1 MVGVKCHSN
10 VWQLRPRKLCTQTG
24 LGSRQSL
31 VYLRHMHNKAP
42 QNSAARKFLSNPA
55 RQAFAQA
62 EPQRGTPTADSRNH
76 KNAADKAHKPKA
88 ADCSLDTPFDSSIGK
103 PSAAQRGKTYTGPTN
118 ADVLILG
125 AGAAGLMCAR
135 HAAASGLS
143 VVLLERGPVPGRKLA
158 VSGGGKANFTN
169 RTVSPHDYRC
179 DGSKGNAFCGP
190 ALKGF
195 TPEHMLHLVREWNL
209 PFEERSHGQLFLTV
223 AAQRMV
229 RALVDDCRKHGCH
242 IACNTTVTAVQPLP
256 DGFSVQ
262 TESGTW
268 RGKVLVLALG
278 SPAWP
283 QAGGSGAG
291 FRLAADL
298 GHSVIPPRAALA
310 PLKLADDSPLLSLSG
325 ISLPV
330 AVSLG
335 QHQWQDDLLF
345 THEGLSG
352 PAALKAS
359 LYWNQ
364 GAALTLNFLPSLDVA
379 ALLDAPQTSKQTP
392 RALLARHL
400 PQRLVDALLPQ
411 ECARRKAAEL
421 SRAARLA
428 IVEAVQK
435 HSITPN
441 ATAGL
446 KKAEACSGGVNT
458 DEVDPKTMRSR
469 VRENLF
475 VVGELLDVT
484 GLLGGYNLHWAWASG
499 TAAARELARHLAGQG
514 TAR

>member
-1 MVGVKCHSN
+1 
-10 VWQLRPRKLCTQTG
+10 
-24 LGSRQSL
+24 
-31 VYLRHMHNKAP
+31 MHNKAS
-42 QNSAARKFLSNPA
+42 QNSAARKILSNPA
-55 RQAFAQA
+55 RQAFAGEQA
-62 EPQRGTPTADSRNH
+62 HGATAPADSRNH
-76 KNAADKAHKPKA
+76 KADAPSLNAHKTA
-88 ADCSLDTPFDSSIGK
+88 SS
-103 PSAAQRGKTYTGPTN
+103 GKTVPADASSERRPALRRGNAYTGPTN

-135 HAAASGLS
+135 QAAANGLS
-143 VVLLERGPVPGRKLA
+143 VILLERGPVPGRKLA

-169 RTVSPHDYRC
+169 RTVSPRDYRC
-179 DGSKGNAFCGP
+179 EGSKGNAFCAP
-190 ALKGF
+190 ALKAF
-195 TPEHMLHLVREWNL
+195 TPEHMLRLVDGWNL
-209 PFEERSHGQLFLTV
+209 PFEERSQGQLFLTV
-223 AAQRMV
+223 SAQRLV
-229 RALVDDCRKHGCH
+229 RALMDDCRKHGCH
-242 IACNTTVTAVQPLP
+242 IACGNTVTEVQAQPE
-256 DGFSVQ
+256 GFSVQ
-262 TESGTW
+262 TEGATW
-268 RGKVLVLALG
+268 RGKALVLALG

-291 FRLAADL
+291 FRLAEEL
-298 GHSVIPPRAALA
+298 GHSIIPPRPALA
-310 PLKLADDSPLLSLSG
+310 PLKLADSSPLLSLTG

-330 AVSLG
+330 SVTLG

-345 THEGLSG
+345 THDGLSG

-364 GAALTLNFLPSLDVA
+364 GAALSLNFLPAQDVA
-379 ALLDAPQTSKQTP
+379 ALLDAPQTGKQTP
-392 RALLARHL
+392 RALLARYL

-411 ECARRKAAEL
+411 EWARRKAAEL
-421 SRAARLA
+421 SRGARQA

-435 HSITPN
+435 HCITPA

-499 TAAARELARHLAGQG
+499 MVAARELVRNLASKDSAR
-514 TAR
+514 

>member
-1 MVGVKCHSN
+1 M
-10 VWQLRPRKLCTQTG
+10 Q
-24 LGSRQSL
+24 
-31 VYLRHMHNKAP
+31 NKAP

-55 RQAFAQA
+55 RQAFGKA
-62 EPQRGTPTADSRNH
+62 EPKQGMPSADSRSP
-76 KNAADKAHKPKA
+76 KNFSEASPSRKA
-88 ADCSLDTPFDSSIGK
+88 ADAGK
-103 PSAAQRGKTYTGPTN
+103 SPADNGAGKRSAPLRASAYTGPTS

-135 HAAASGLS
+135 QAAASGLS

-169 RTVSPHDYRC
+169 RSVTPHDYRC
-179 DGSKGNAFCGP
+179 EGSRGNAFCAPG
-190 ALKGF
+190 LKGF
-195 TPEHMLHLVREWNL
+195 TPEHMLRLVDGWNL

-223 AAQRMV
+223 PAQRMV
-229 RALVDDCRKHGCH
+229 RALVDDCRKNGCH
-242 IACNTTVTAVQPLP
+242 IACNTAVTEVEAQP
-256 DGFSVQ
+256 DGFSVH
-262 TESGTW
+262 TEGGTW
-268 RGKVLVLALG
+268 RGKALVLALG

-291 FRLAADL
+291 FRLAAEL

-310 PLKLADDSPLLSLSG
+310 PLKLADSSPLLSLTG

-330 AVSLG
+330 RVSLG

-345 THEGLSG
+345 THDGLSG

-359 LYWNQ
+359 LYWSQ
-364 GAALTLNFLPSLDVA
+364 GMPLTIDFLPELNVA
-379 ALLDAPQTSKQTP
+379 ALLDDPQTGKQTP

-411 ECARRKAAEL
+411 AWARRKVAEL

-428 IVEAVQK
+428 MVEAVQK
-435 HSITPN
+435 HSLTPA

-499 TAAARELARHLAGQG
+499 VAAGRELARHLAG
-514 TAR
+514 TRASR

>member
-1 MVGVKCHSN
+1 
-10 VWQLRPRKLCTQTG
+10 
-24 LGSRQSL
+24 
-31 VYLRHMHNKAP
+31 MHNKAP
-42 QNSAARKFLSNPA
+42 QNSAARKILSNPA

-62 EPQRGTPTADSRNH
+62 QPNRATPQTSCGKDKPAGGKTAN
-76 KNAADKAHKPKA
+76 
-88 ADCSLDTPFDSSIGK
+88 CGK
-103 PSAAQRGKTYTGPTN
+103 PAPLDVSPDGCSIQRGKASAAPDT

-135 HAAASGLS
+135 EAASSGMR
-143 VVLLERGPVPGRKLA
+143 VVLLERGPAPGRKLA

-169 RTVSPHDYRC
+169 RSVAPRDYRC
-179 DGSKGNAFCGP
+179 DGSRGSAFCAP
-190 ALKGF
+190 ALKAF
-195 TPEHMLHLVREWNL
+195 TPEHMLRMVQAWNL

-223 AAQRMV
+223 AAQRLV
-229 RALVDDCRKHGCH
+229 RALVDDCRSHGCH
-242 IACNTTVTAVQPLP
+242 IVCGNAVTGVQTLP
-256 DGFSVQ
+256 DGFVVQ
-262 TESGTW
+262 TEGGQW
-268 RGKVLVLALG
+268 RGKALVLALG

-291 FRLAADL
+291 YRLAAEL
-298 GHSVIPPRAALA
+298 GHSVIPPRPVLT
-310 PLKLADDSPLLSLSG
+310 PLRLNADSPLLDLTG

-330 AVSLG
+330 LMELG
-335 QHQWQDDLLF
+335 ERQWQDDLLF

-359 LYWNQ
+359 LYWDQ
-364 GAALTLNFLPSLDVA
+364 GAPLKLNFLPSIDVA
-379 ALLDAPQTSKQTP
+379 ALLDAPQTGKQTP
-392 RALLARHL
+392 RALMARHL

-411 ECARRKAAEL
+411 EWARRKTAEL

-428 IVEAVQK
+428 IVEAVQR
-435 HSITPN
+435 HSVTPA

-469 VRENLF
+469 VRQNLF
-475 VVGELLDVT
+475 VVGELLDVA

-499 TAAARELARHLAGQG
+499 MAAARELIKCRQG
-514 TAR
+514 DRPTPRTDQQADTYPD

>member
-1 MVGVKCHSN
+1 
-10 VWQLRPRKLCTQTG
+10 
-24 LGSRQSL
+24 
-31 VYLRHMHNKAP
+31 MHNKAP

-55 RQAFAQA
+55 RQAFGQA
-62 EPQRGTPTADSRNH
+62 EPSRSDPKADQRNH
-76 KNAADKAHKPKA
+76 RTAANTAPGSAKA
-88 ADCSLDTPFDSSIGK
+88 APGDGSPDSPAAVQRCS
-103 PSAAQRGKTYTGPTN
+103 AYTGPTS

-135 HAAASGLS
+135 QAAANGLS

-179 DGSKGNAFCGP
+179 EGSKGSAFCAP
-190 ALKGF
+190 ALKAF
-195 TPEHMLHLVREWNL
+195 TPEHMLRLVRAWNL

-223 AAQRMV
+223 SAQRLV
-229 RALVDDCRKHGCH
+229 RALVDDCRKNGCH
-242 IACNTTVTAVQPLP
+242 MACGTAVTGVQALP

-262 TESGTW
+262 TERGTW
-268 RGKVLVLALG
+268 RGKTLVLALG

-291 FRLAADL
+291 FRLAAEL
-298 GHSVIPPRAALA
+298 GHSVIPPRAALV
-310 PLKLADDSPLLSLSG
+310 PLKLDDTSPLLSLTG

-330 AVSLG
+330 GVTLG
-335 QHQWQDDLLF
+335 QHHWQDDLLF
-345 THEGLSG
+345 THDGLSG

-379 ALLDAPQTSKQTP
+379 ALLDAPQTGKQTP

-411 ECARRKAAEL
+411 EWARRKTAEL
-421 SRAARLA
+421 SRAARQG

-435 HSITPN
+435 HSLTPS

-458 DEVDPKTMRSR
+458 DEVDPKTMHSR

-499 TAAARELARHLAGQG
+499 TVAAQALARHLASSGQKQ
-514 TAR
+514 

>member
-1 MVGVKCHSN
+1 MH
-10 VWQLRPRKLCTQTG
+10 RPAHARTFCRQTG

-62 EPQRGTPTADSRNH
+62 EPNRATPHADCRNH
-76 KNAADKAHKPKA
+76 KVTANIAAESGNASPAGGNAV
-88 ADCSLDTPFDSSIGK
+88 SRT
-103 PSAAQRGKTYTGPTN
+103 AAQRGSAHTGPTN

-135 HAAASGLS
+135 EAAASGLS

-179 DGSKGNAFCGP
+179 DGSKGSVFCGP
-190 ALKGF
+190 ALKAF
-195 TPEHMLHLVREWNL
+195 TPEHMLRLVQAWNL

-223 AAQRMV
+223 SAQRLV
-229 RALVDDCRKHGCH
+229 RALVDDCRKSGCH
-242 IACNTTVTAVQPLP
+242 IACNTAVTGVQPLP
-256 DGFSVQ
+256 DGYSVQ

-268 RGKVLVLALG
+268 RGKALVLALG

-291 FRLAADL
+291 FRLAAEL
-298 GHSVIPPRAALA
+298 GHSVIPPRPALT
-310 PLKLADDSPLLSLSG
+310 PLKLGNDSPLLSLTG

-330 AVSLG
+330 GITLG
-335 QHQWQDDLLF
+335 QQHWQDDLLF
-345 THEGLSG
+345 THDGLSG

-364 GAALTLNFLPSLDVA
+364 GTALTLNFLPSLDMA
-379 ALLDAPQTSKQTP
+379 ALLDAPQTGKQTP

-411 ECARRKAAEL
+411 EWARRKAAEL
-421 SRAARLA
+421 SRAARQA
-428 IVEAVQK
+428 IVEAVQR
-435 HSITPN
+435 HRITPS

-499 TAAARELARHLAGQG
+499 TVAAKALARHMAGSGQAQQHAG
-514 TAR
+514 TQP

>member
-1 MVGVKCHSN
+1 
-10 VWQLRPRKLCTQTG
+10 
-24 LGSRQSL
+24 
-31 VYLRHMHNKAP
+31 MHNKAP

-62 EPQRGTPTADSRNH
+62 EPNRATPPADSRNH
-76 KNAADKAHKPKA
+76 KTAPHKA
-88 ADCSLDTPFDSSIGK
+88 ADANDGTRNMPDGNPGSR
-103 PSAAQRGKTYTGPTN
+103 SAVQRGSAYTGPTN

-135 HAAASGLS
+135 QAAASGLS

-179 DGSKGNAFCGP
+179 EGSKGNAFCAP

-195 TPEHMLHLVREWNL
+195 TPEHMLRLVREWNL
-209 PFEERSHGQLFLTV
+209 PFEERTHGQLFLTV
-223 AAQRMV
+223 SAQRLV

-242 IACNTTVTAVQPLP
+242 LACGNAVTDVQALP

-262 TESGTW
+262 TEGGTW
-268 RGKVLVLALG
+268 RGKALVLALG

-291 FRLAADL
+291 FRLAAEL

-310 PLKLADDSPLLSLSG
+310 PLKLGDDSPLLSLTG
-325 ISLPV
+325 ISVPV
-330 AVSLG
+330 AITLG

-345 THEGLSG
+345 THDGLSG

-364 GAALTLNFLPSLDVA
+364 GAALNLNFLPSQDVA
-379 ALLDAPQTSKQTP
+379 ALLDAPQTGKQTP

-411 ECARRKAAEL
+411 EWARRKAAEL

-435 HSITPN
+435 HSITPSS
-441 ATAGL
+441 TAGL

-484 GLLGGYNLHWAWASG
+484 GLLGGFNLHWAWASG
-499 TAAARELARHLAGQG
+499 TVAARELARHLAGKG

>member
-1 MVGVKCHSN
+1 
-10 VWQLRPRKLCTQTG
+10 
-24 LGSRQSL
+24 
-31 VYLRHMHNKAP
+31 MHNKAP

-55 RQAFAQA
+55 RQAFAKA
-62 EPQRGTPTADSRNH
+62 EPQQATPTADSGNH
-76 KNAADKAHKPKA
+76 KKAAEKAAEHKA
-88 ADCSLDTPFDSSIGK
+88 ADFGTAAALAKTPGSRKAVQKSQG
-103 PSAAQRGKTYTGPTN
+103 YNGPTST
-118 ADVLILG
+118 DVLILG

-135 HAAASGLS
+135 QAAASGLS
-143 VVLLERGPVPGRKLA
+143 VVLLERGAVPGRKLA

-169 RTVSPHDYRC
+169 RSVSPHDYRC

-195 TPEHMLHLVREWNL
+195 TPEHMLRLVAEWNL
-209 PFEERSHGQLFLTV
+209 PFEERTHGQLFLTV

-229 RALVDDCRKHGCH
+229 KALLDDCRKNGCH

-262 TESGTW
+262 TEGGTW
-268 RGKVLVLALG
+268 RGKALVLALG

-291 FRLAADL
+291 FRLAAEL
-298 GHSVIPPRAALA
+298 GHSVIPPRAVLA
-310 PLKLADDSPLLSLSG
+310 PLKLADDSPLLSLTG

-330 AVSLG
+330 RVTLG

-345 THEGLSG
+345 THDGLSG

-379 ALLDAPQTSKQTP
+379 ALLDAPQTGKQTP

-428 IVEAVQK
+428 IVEAVQR
-435 HSITPN
+435 HSIIPS

-499 TAAARELARHLAGQG
+499 TAAARELARHLAGKA

>member
-1 MVGVKCHSN
+1 
-10 VWQLRPRKLCTQTG
+10 
-24 LGSRQSL
+24 
-31 VYLRHMHNKAP
+31 MHNKAP

-62 EPQRGTPTADSRNH
+62 EPKQSMPPADSRPNN
-76 KNAADKAHKPKA
+76 NAAHSAQNRKA
-88 ADCSLDTPFDSSIGK
+88 AGSGKGAPLENDTGSR
-103 PSAAQRGKTYTGPTN
+103 SAMQRGKAYTGPTT

-135 HAAASGLS
+135 QAAASGLS

-169 RTVSPHDYRC
+169 RSVSPHDYRC
-179 DGSKGNAFCGP
+179 EGSKGNAFCAP

-195 TPEHMLHLVREWNL
+195 TPEHMLRLVDEWNL
-209 PFEERSHGQLFLTV
+209 PFEERTHGQLFLTV
-223 AAQRMV
+223 PAQRMV

-242 IACNTTVTAVQPLP
+242 IACNTAVTEVQALA

-262 TESGTW
+262 TEGGTW
-268 RGKVLVLALG
+268 RGKALVLALG

-291 FRLAADL
+291 FRLAAEL
-298 GHSVIPPRAALA
+298 GHNVIPPRAVLA
-310 PLKLADDSPLLSLSG
+310 PLKLTDSSPLLSLTG

-330 AVSLG
+330 RVTLG

-345 THEGLSG
+345 THDGLSG

-364 GAALTLNFLPSLDVA
+364 GTPLIIDFLPALDVA
-379 ALLDAPQTSKQTP
+379 ALLDDPQTGKQTP

-411 ECARRKAAEL
+411 EWARRKVAEL
-421 SRAARLA
+421 ARVARLA
-428 IVEAVQK
+428 MVEAVQK
-435 HSITPN
+435 HSLTPG

-475 VVGELLDVT
+475 IVGELLDVT

-499 TAAARELARHLAGQG
+499 VAAGRELARHLAGNG
-514 TAR
+514 PAR

>member
-1 MVGVKCHSN
+1 
-10 VWQLRPRKLCTQTG
+10 
-24 LGSRQSL
+24 
-31 VYLRHMHNKAP
+31 MHNKAP

-62 EPQRGTPTADSRNH
+62 EPRQATPPVDSRPN
-76 KNAADKAHKPKA
+76 KNPARSAHDRKA
-88 ADCSLDTPFDSSIGK
+88 ADSDTFHFDNGTGSRSS
-103 PSAAQRGKTYTGPTN
+103 AQRGIAYNGPTT

-135 HAAASGLS
+135 QAAASGLS
-143 VVLLERGPVPGRKLA
+143 VVLLERGPMPGRKLA

-169 RTVSPHDYRC
+169 RSVSPQDYRC
-179 DGSKGNAFCGP
+179 DGSRGNAFCAP

-195 TPEHMLHLVREWNL
+195 TPEHMLRLVDEWNL

-229 RALVDDCRKHGCH
+229 RTLVDDCRKRGCH
-242 IACNTTVTAVQPLP
+242 IACNTAVTEVLALA

-268 RGKVLVLALG
+268 RGKALVLALG

-291 FRLAADL
+291 FRLAADM

-310 PLKLADDSPLLSLSG
+310 PLKLAGNSPLLNLTG

-330 AVSLG
+330 RVTLG

-345 THEGLSG
+345 THDGLSG

-364 GAALTLNFLPSLDVA
+364 GVPLIIDFLPALNVT
-379 ALLDAPQTSKQTP
+379 ALLDDPQTGKQTP

-411 ECARRKAAEL
+411 EWARRKVAEL

-428 IVEAVQK
+428 MVEAVQK
-435 HSITPN
+435 HSITPG

-469 VRENLF
+469 VRNNLF

-499 TAAARELARHLAGQG
+499 IAAGRELARHLGG
-514 TAR
+514 NGPAR

>member
-1 MVGVKCHSN
+1 
-10 VWQLRPRKLCTQTG
+10 
-24 LGSRQSL
+24 
-31 VYLRHMHNKAP
+31 MHNKAP

-62 EPQRGTPTADSRNH
+62 EPNRATPNADDRNH
-76 KNAADKAHKPKA
+76 KAAANMPAQSGKA
-88 ADCSLDTPFDSSIGK
+88 APADANPGK
-103 PSAAQRGKTYTGPTN
+103 RPAVQRGSAYTGPTS

-135 HAAASGLS
+135 EAAASGLS

-169 RTVSPHDYRC
+169 RTVGPRDYRC
-179 DGSKGNAFCGP
+179 DGSSGNAFCAP
-190 ALKGF
+190 ALKAF
-195 TPEHMLHLVREWNL
+195 TPEHMLRLVRAWNL

-223 AAQRMV
+223 SAQRLV
-229 RALVDDCRKHGCH
+229 RALVDDCLKNGCH
-242 IACNTTVTAVQPLP
+242 MACNTAVTGVQPLA

-262 TESGTW
+262 TERGTW
-268 RGKVLVLALG
+268 RGKTLVLALG

-291 FRLAADL
+291 FRLAAEL
-298 GHSVIPPRAALA
+298 GHSVIPPRPALA
-310 PLKLADDSPLLSLSG
+310 PLKLAEGSPLLNLTG

-330 AVSLG
+330 GITLG
-335 QHQWQDDLLF
+335 QHHWQDDLLF
-345 THEGLSG
+345 THDGLSG

-364 GAALTLNFLPSLDVA
+364 EMALTLNFLPSLDMA
-379 ALLDAPQTSKQTP
+379 ALLDAPQTGKQTP

-411 ECARRKAAEL
+411 EWARRKAAEL
-421 SRAARLA
+421 SRAARQA

-435 HSITPN
+435 HSITPSS
-441 ATAGL
+441 TAGL
-446 KKAEACSGGVNT
+446 KKAEACCGGVNT

-499 TAAARELARHLAGQG
+499 SVAAKALARHLSGCGQKQQSAGRQP
-514 TAR
+514 